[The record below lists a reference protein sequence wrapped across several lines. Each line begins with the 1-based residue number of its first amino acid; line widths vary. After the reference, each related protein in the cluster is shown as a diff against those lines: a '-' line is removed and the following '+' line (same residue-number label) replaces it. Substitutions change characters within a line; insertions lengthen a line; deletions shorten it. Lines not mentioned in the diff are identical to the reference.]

1 MKYKVTFDEKDY
13 LLLLDC
19 IHSCYMDYQDGILD
33 EDVYEFNSKLDA
45 LINRIKIN
53 TEGNEAK

>member
-1 MKYKVTFDEKDY
+1 MKYKVTIDEQDY

-19 IHSCYMDYQDGILD
+19 IHSCYMNYNDGIPD

-45 LINRIKIN
+45 LINRIKNN
-53 TEGNEAK
+53 TEGK

>member
-1 MKYKVTFDEKDY
+1 METLQVTLNEKDY
-13 LLLLDC
+13 RMILDC

-45 LINRIKIN
+45 LISRIKNN
-53 TEGNEAK
+53 TEGK